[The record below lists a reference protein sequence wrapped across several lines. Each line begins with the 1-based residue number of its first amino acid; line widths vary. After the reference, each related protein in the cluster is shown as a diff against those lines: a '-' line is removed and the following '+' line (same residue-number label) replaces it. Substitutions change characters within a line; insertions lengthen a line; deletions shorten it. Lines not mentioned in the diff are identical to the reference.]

1 MEVNARVKKVIA
13 VMAVID
19 HTQQDIRRVRNS
31 FEDQIRALKSQM
43 TEQTTA
49 LETELNDQL
58 RALDSLL
65 PVSALS
71 RDVELVRNARA
82 RIMPKKTLNVFDT
95 IKENALLY
103 IGQQIVHPEHEV

>member
-43 TEQTTA
+43 T
-49 LETELNDQL
+49 
-58 RALDSLL
+58 
-65 PVSALS
+65 
-71 RDVELVRNARA
+71 
-82 RIMPKKTLNVFDT
+82 
-95 IKENALLY
+95 
-103 IGQQIVHPEHEV
+103 